1 MEQEAQLL
9 MVGKNDDKGK
19 FMEPAKNENFM
30 TPWKT
35 VRVKESY
42 PSNASRAQ
50 IRSVAIFR
58 DLESMEFINIYKESV
73 SIG

>member
-30 TPWKT
+30 MPWKT

-42 PSNASRAQ
+42 PSNVHRALRYEQ
-50 IRSVAIFR
+50 SP
-58 DLESMEFINIYKESV
+58 ESMEFINL
-73 SIG
+73 